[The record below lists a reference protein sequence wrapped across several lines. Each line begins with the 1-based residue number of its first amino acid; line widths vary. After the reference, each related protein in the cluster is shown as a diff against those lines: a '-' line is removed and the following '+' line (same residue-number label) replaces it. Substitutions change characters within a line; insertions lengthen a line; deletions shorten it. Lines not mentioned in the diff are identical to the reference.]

1 MISDLQA
8 MTETELRKLTA
19 AQLLGHILQERTETK
34 VIEQVGDSRGMLR
47 YTVETRDYKGKLTGS
62 ETTLTTYKSDGSVD
76 VITKIPKD
84 KDGKEGKRVEI
95 HHDGTRAWI
104 SDSKKAEAIW
114 ETH

>member
-1 MISDLQA
+1 MIDDLRN
-8 MTETELRKLTA
+8 MTEAELRKLTV
-19 AQLLGHILQERTETK
+19 AQLLDAILSERTETK

-84 KDGKEGKRVEI
+84 EAGKEIKRTEI
-95 HHDGTRAWI
+95 HHDGVKAWAKEGDKI
-104 SDSKKAEAIW
+104 Q
-114 ETH
+114 